1 LVGRDLSKMPPMM
14 QAADVVAA
22 SLAAL
27 AHAEVVCVPGLDDAS
42 LLERLADVRRTV
54 LMSANRPALAQRYR
68 SPVETIVPGTSE
80 R

>member
-1 LVGRDLSKMPPMM
+1 MM
-14 QAADVVAA
+14 HAADVVAA

-27 AHAEVVCVPGLDDAS
+27 ARDEVVCVPGLDDAS

-68 SPVETIVPGTSE
+68 SSVETTPAASG

>member
-1 LVGRDLSKMPPMM
+1 MM

-27 AHAEVVCVPGLDDAS
+27 ARAEVVCLPGLDDSA
-42 LLERLADVRRTV
+42 LFERLADARRTV
-54 LMSANRPALAQRYR
+54 MISAGKPALAQRYR
-68 SPVETIVPGTSE
+68 SAA